1 MINKFTDK
9 KILIAVTLIF
19 LSNCSANTYSNF
31 DNNNSRSNDDFWKK
45 NNYVSCGSSS
55 YYLYNNYS
63 YQDSKY
69 NFRCQNPWQN
79 QKKYGYYDTN
89 SKKWINTYAKK

>member
-9 KILIAVTLIF
+9 KILIVLTLIF
-19 LSNCSANTYSNF
+19 LSNCSANTFANF
-31 DNNNSRSNDDFWKK
+31 DNNNSSSDADFSKK

-69 NFRCQNPWQN
+69 NFRCQNPRQN
-79 QKKYGYYDTN
+79 QKNYGYYDTN
-89 SKKWINTYAKK
+89 SKNWVNTYAKK